1 MACMELSDYLIT
13 RLQMLNRNFTP
24 KQKQIEKGFLSKYAK
39 TVSGANL
46 GAVCE

>member
-1 MACMELSDYLIT
+1 MVSEAEIEE
-13 RLQMLNRNFTP
+13 RRKNFTP